1 MSESSVKVRFAP
13 SPTGELHLG
22 GARTALF
29 NWLFAK
35 HNKGKFF
42 LRIEDTDTLR
52 SKEKYTKQILDSLSW
67 LGFEWDD
74 PIIYQSERNSQYKL
88 YLKKLLDSNQVY
100 RCFCSKN
107 DLEESR
113 NDGDYKY
120 SGKCRNLS
128 EQDVKEKLNQGI
140 NFTYRIFIPDGKT
153 DYNDLVYG
161 QITVDN
167 NEIDDFIIVRSDGSP
182 TYNFTAVADDH
193 DMSISHVIR
202 GEDHLSN
209 TPKQIILY
217 KSLGYDIPTFAHL
230 PLILGPDRKRL
241 SKRHGAPGIQYYRDQ
256 GYFPIVLINHLALLG
271 WNLGNEEEIFS
282 INNLIENF
290 DLSDIHKKGAV
301 WDKKKL
307 QWISG
312 QHLKNMSTD
321 EIMNSIRSV
330 DEEWGKGHEI
340 SFLIAII
347 EMLKV
352 RAKSLNDFIV
362 QSESFFKDPKKYNK
376 VGLSKCWKDDSTNMI
391 VESLLTRINTIDDW
405 RKEEIDK
412 ALKLFADQNQ
422 LAMGKIT
429 MPIRMAVLGSLS
441 GPSVIEILAL
451 IGKKTTIHRLNKALE
466 KLPI

>member
-1 MSESSVKVRFAP
+1 MSESSIKVRFAP

-100 RCFCSKN
+100 RCFCSRN

-182 TYNFTAVADDH
+182 TYNFTAVVDDH

-202 GEDHLSN
+202 GEDHLAN
-209 TPKQIILY
+209 TPKQII
-217 KSLGYDIPTFAHL
+217 SSH
-230 PLILGPDRKRL
+230 
-241 SKRHGAPGIQYYRDQ
+241 
-256 GYFPIVLINHLALLG
+256 
-271 WNLGNEEEIFS
+271 
-282 INNLIENF
+282 
-290 DLSDIHKKGAV
+290 
-301 WDKKKL
+301 
-307 QWISG
+307 
-312 QHLKNMSTD
+312 
-321 EIMNSIRSV
+321 
-330 DEEWGKGHEI
+330 
-340 SFLIAII
+340 
-347 EMLKV
+347 
-352 RAKSLNDFIV
+352 
-362 QSESFFKDPKKYNK
+362 
-376 VGLSKCWKDDSTNMI
+376 
-391 VESLLTRINTIDDW
+391 
-405 RKEEIDK
+405 
-412 ALKLFADQNQ
+412 
-422 LAMGKIT
+422 
-429 MPIRMAVLGSLS
+429 
-441 GPSVIEILAL
+441 
-451 IGKKTTIHRLNKALE
+451 
-466 KLPI
+466 

>member
-1 MSESSVKVRFAP
+1 
-13 SPTGELHLG
+13 
-22 GARTALF
+22 
-29 NWLFAK
+29 
-35 HNKGKFF
+35 
-42 LRIEDTDTLR
+42 
-52 SKEKYTKQILDSLSW
+52 
-67 LGFEWDD
+67 
-74 PIIYQSERNSQYKL
+74 
-88 YLKKLLDSNQVY
+88 
-100 RCFCSKN
+100 
-107 DLEESR
+107 
-113 NDGDYKY
+113 
-120 SGKCRNLS
+120 
-128 EQDVKEKLNQGI
+128 
-140 NFTYRIFIPDGKT
+140 
-153 DYNDLVYG
+153 
-161 QITVDN
+161 
-167 NEIDDFIIVRSDGSP
+167 
-182 TYNFTAVADDH
+182 
-193 DMSISHVIR
+193 MSISHVIR
-202 GEDHLSN
+202 GEDHLAN

-230 PLILGPDRKRL
+230 PLILGTDRKRL

-301 WDKKKL
+301 WDNKKL

-321 EIMNSIRSV
+321 EIMNSIRSI

-376 VGLSKCWKDDSTNMI
+376 VGLSKCWKDDSTNTI
-391 VESLLTRINTIDDW
+391 VESLLAQIDTIDDW

-451 IGKKTTIHRLNKALE
+451 IGKKTTIHRLHKALE